1 MKTLS
6 EFKHFIGCDVSKST
20 LDFAVHE
27 RNKDYRDFQHLQVS
41 NSREGFEQFRKWLR
55 TLRISLKDS
64 VIALEYTGGYSME
77 FTQWCHKKKYTFV
90 MLHPLDVKNA
100 CSRGRNKTDKADSQF
115 IADYVYTYREKLFPS
130 EPEPPVITRLRQ
142 LRNARSLAVRTR
154 ASYQCQIKGVTDTQ
168 LLKLL
173 NDMISR
179 LSAEIKS
186 IDQAIMKQIN
196 TNPEIK
202 KNYDL
207 LITIPGIGMVN
218 ALMTIVATSNFIR
231 FQNSRQYAKFACVSP
246 MAKESGSSV
255 RGGAHVSQ
263 TGHTE
268 IKSVLT
274 EGARSAIH
282 HDMQLKSYYTRKR
295 TEGKSHGCVMNAVK
309 FKLICRMF
317 AVVKRQKPYVN
328 TTKYLG

>member
-27 RNKDYRDFQHLQVS
+27 RNTDYRNFQHLQVS

-55 TLRISLKDS
+55 TFKIRLNDA
-64 VIALEYTGGYSME
+64 VVALEHTGSYSME
-77 FTQWCHKKKYTFV
+77 FTQWCYKKKYTFV

-100 CSRGRNKTDKADSQF
+100 CSRGRNKNDKEDSQF
-115 IADYVYTYREKLFPS
+115 IADYVYTYREKLAPS

-154 ASYQCQIKGVTDTQ
+154 TSYQCQIKGVTDSH
-168 LLKLL
+168 LL
-173 NDMISR
+173 NLLNNMISR
-179 LSAEIKS
+179 LTEEIKS
-186 IDQAIMKQIN
+186 IDKAILKQIN
-196 TNPEIK
+196 DNPEIK

-207 LITIPGIGMVN
+207 LITIPGIGMIN
-218 ALMTIVATSNFIR
+218 ALMTIVATSNFVR
-231 FQNSRQYAKFACVSP
+231 FQTSRQYAKFACVSP
-246 MAKESGSSV
+246 MSKDSGISV
-255 RGGAHVSQ
+255 RGGTHVSQ
-263 TGHTE
+263 AGHSE
-268 IKSVLT
+268 IKVVLT

-282 HDMQLKSYYTRKR
+282 HDAQLSRYYNRKR
-295 TEGKSHGCVMNAVK
+295 AQGKSHGCVMNAVK

-317 AVVKRQKPYVN
+317 AVVQRQQPYVN
-328 TTKYLG
+328 TERYLG